1 MAGRRRRAVHRW
13 HHLLRQRQP
22 LPPLA
27 RHLAFVCDGRQF
39 AALCRHSLLRS
50 IKARVGAA
58 TFLLCLKDVQRHR
71 ASLPFMAASSCD
83 LLFGCTGSPAMKSLS
98 HPLRS
103 GASAALLA
111 LSISV
116 LNSAFAVPKAG
127 DLEVVAELPMR
138 PGNVAP
144 APHNRLFA
152 T

>member
-1 MAGRRRRAVHRW
+1 
-13 HHLLRQRQP
+13 
-22 LPPLA
+22 
-27 RHLAFVCDGRQF
+27 
-39 AALCRHSLLRS
+39 
-50 IKARVGAA
+50 
-58 TFLLCLKDVQRHR
+58 
-71 ASLPFMAASSCD
+71 
-83 LLFGCTGSPAMKSLS
+83 MKSLS

-152 T
+152 TVHPLAAPDTAQLIEITDRTHYKAAVPPPTTAKSTARWASPSTVNSACGLPTWA